1 VKYIIHQNP
10 NFKRCLIIAFSINH
24 ILMILSLPFGFIL
37 MTELG
42 YLEKDY
48 VLLTLISL
56 FPLMFFVFRLILAK
70 KASDVKFELNVDS
83 IFIFKNDISQ
93 KYYLTEIVQLVI
105 DGSLCVIRFKAG
117 MIDRVIHIIEPSF
130 EFTKRL
136 KECSKKSVI
145 SS

>member
-1 VKYIIHQNP
+1 
-10 NFKRCLIIAFSINH
+10 
-24 ILMILSLPFGFIL
+24 MILSLPFGFIL